1 MFSEF
6 RIVLSG
12 HIKNNSAL
20 CKLIFMQI
28 YALNPIRLPIPD
40 MDKMD
45 SPYTVRGIFVTLQAN
60 VCTELTALQNTVS
73 VSYTIKNKHALSLT
87 HASKDW

>member
-1 MFSEF
+1 
-6 RIVLSG
+6 
-12 HIKNNSAL
+12 
-20 CKLIFMQI
+20 
-28 YALNPIRLPIPD
+28 
-40 MDKMD
+40 MDKID

-73 VSYTIKNKHALSLT
+73 VIYTIKNKHALSLT